1 MANKNKKAASA
12 AQEAAKI
19 AAAPKEETKK
29 TPQVTEEEAQ
39 ILKMGNMLKNSNRMS
54 ADSKAIVANLL
65 QKRVIENPNAPEQ
78 VIDGASVVID
88 AMLADVIVTGVA
100 MGEDVFAMII
110 RKDENKYLALQSML
124 NAQGISLPAF
134 KTLPAPTDDQLKAA
148 GVNLLPAESVVVA
161 VEKKNVDK
169 KVIEKKKQELKAAA
183 KKPSL
188 DPTKI
193 KDEKELKENLTF
205 IFVDSNSTPTERI
218 LKAINF
224 YSAYLNVQAKGDKAE
239 EEKVAALS
247 KEDLLQQITEL
258 IGPATFVMSGMMYQP
273 CRATNETGVPVS
285 AFCIVKRMFETSK
298 VFNDKMDDE
307 FIAAVTKVLVTW
319 SCKSRIN
326 EYETM
331 LTRNKANLKKL
342 ESDKTKNAAA
352 IKVETTV
359 MRANEAE
366 ILGYQSIIN
375 SLTNVNFGTIASLAE
390 DYKNTDKNTLK
401 FKNARRIV
409 ANVISA
415 YYPDTNVSDYEEDDA
430 LNAATIL
437 AGKVMNLFANP
448 AERNVNYI
456 DATMPV
462 LVKKQPK
469 EEKKDGE
476 ESKN

>member
-12 AQEAAKI
+12 AQEAAKV
-19 AAAPKEETKK
+19 AAAPKPEEKA
-29 TPQVTEEEAQ
+29 PEVTQEEAQ
-39 ILKMGNMLKNSNRMS
+39 ILKMGNILKNSSRMS

-78 VIDGASVVID
+78 VVDGASVVID

-124 NAQGISLPAF
+124 NAQGITIPAF
-134 KTLPAPTDDQLKAA
+134 KTLPAPTAEQLQKA

-161 VEKKNVDK
+161 VDKKDVDK
-169 KVIEKKKQELKAAA
+169 KVVEKKKKELKAEAS
-183 KKPSL
+183 KPSL

-193 KDEKELKENLTF
+193 KDEKDLKNNLTY

-224 YSAYLNVQAKGDKAE
+224 YSAYLNVQAKGDKKE

-247 KEDLLQQITEL
+247 KEEILQKITDI
-258 IGPATFVMSGMMYQP
+258 IGPATFVVNGMMYQP

-319 SCKSRIN
+319 SCKTHIN

-331 LTRNKANLKKL
+331 IARNKANLKKF
-342 ESDKTKNAAA
+342 EADKTKNAAA
-352 IKVETTV
+352 IKIENAA
-359 MRANEAE
+359 MKANESE
-366 ILGYQSIIN
+366 ILGYKSIID
-375 SLTNVNFGTIASLAE
+375 SLTNVNFNAITTLSE
-390 DYKNTDKNTLK
+390 DYKNSDKNTLK

-409 ANVISA
+409 ANIITA
-415 YYPDTNVSDYEEDDA
+415 FYPDTNVSDYEEDDA
-430 LNAATIL
+430 LNAAKIL

-456 DATMPV
+456 DAVVPV
-462 LVKKQPK
+462 LEKKQPK

>member
-12 AQEAAKI
+12 AQEAAKV
-19 AAAPKEETKK
+19 AAAPKEEKK
-29 TPQVTEEEAQ
+29 APEVTQEEAQ
-39 ILKMGNMLKNSNRMS
+39 ILKMGNVLKNSARMS

-78 VIDGASVVID
+78 VVDGASVVID

-124 NAQGISLPAF
+124 NAQGITIPAF
-134 KTLPAPTDDQLKAA
+134 KTLPAPTAEQLQKA
-148 GVNLLPAESVVVA
+148 GVNLLPTESVVVA
-161 VEKKNVDK
+161 VDKKDVDK
-169 KVIEKKKQELKAAA
+169 KVIEKKKQELKAEA

-247 KEDLLQQITEL
+247 KEDLLQQITEI
-258 IGPATFVMSGMMYQP
+258 IGPATFVMNGMMYQP

-319 SCKSRIN
+319 SCKSRIS

-342 ESDKTKNAAA
+342 EGDKAKNAAA
-352 IKVETTV
+352 IKIETAA
-359 MRANEAE
+359 MNANKAE

-375 SLTNVNFGTIASLAE
+375 SLTNVNFNTIASLAD
-390 DYKNTDKNTLK
+390 DYKNSDKNTLK

-430 LNAATIL
+430 LNAAKIL

-456 DATMPV
+456 DAVVPV
-462 LVKKQPK
+462 LEKKQPK

>member
-29 TPQVTEEEAQ
+29 TPHVTEEEAQ
-39 ILKMGNMLKNSNRMS
+39 ILKMGNTLKN
-54 ADSKAIVANLL
+54 ADYFSSDGKAIVANLL
-65 QKRVIENPNAPEQ
+65 QKRVVENPNALEQ
-78 VIDGASVVID
+78 VINGANVVID
-88 AMLADVIVTGVA
+88 AMLADIIVTRVVA
-100 MGEDVFAMII
+100 GDDVFALVL
-110 RKDENKYLALQSML
+110 RKDENKYAALQAFLS
-124 NAQGISLPAF
+124 AQGISLPAF
-134 KTLPAPTDDQLKAA
+134 KTLPAPTEDQIRTA
-148 GVNLLPAESVVVA
+148 GVNLLPAESIA
-161 VEKKNVDK
+161 VPIDKKNVDK

-224 YSAYLNVQAKGDKAE
+224 YSAYLNVQAKGDTAE

-258 IGPATFVMSGMMYQP
+258 IGPAPFVMSGMMYQP

-319 SCKSRIN
+319 SCKSRIS

-352 IKVETTV
+352 IKVENAA

-375 SLTNVNFGTIASLAE
+375 SLTNVNFNVIASLID
-390 DYKNTDKNTLK
+390 DYKSEDKTTLK
-401 FKNARRIV
+401 YKNARRIV
-409 ANVISA
+409 ANVASV
-415 YYPDTNVSDYEEDDA
+415 YYPEMKDNEFSDIA
-430 LNAATIL
+430 LLNIRNR
-437 AGKVMNLFANP
+437 AGIIMNMICDPGARSANYSE
-448 AERNVNYI
+448 ANF
-456 DATMPV
+456 
-462 LVKKQPK
+462 LK

>member
-12 AQEAAKI
+12 AQEAAKV
-19 AAAPKEETKK
+19 AAAPKPEEKA
-29 TPQVTEEEAQ
+29 PEVTQEEAQ
-39 ILKMGNMLKNSNRMS
+39 ILKMGNILKNSSRMS

-78 VIDGASVVID
+78 VVDGASVVID

-124 NAQGISLPAF
+124 NAQGITIPAF
-134 KTLPAPTDDQLKAA
+134 KTLPAPTAEQLQKA

-161 VEKKNVDK
+161 VDKKDVDK
-169 KVIEKKKQELKAAA
+169 KVVEKKKKELKAEAS
-183 KKPSL
+183 KPSL

-193 KDEKELKENLTF
+193 KDEKDLKNNLTY

-224 YSAYLNVQAKGDKAE
+224 YSAYLNVQAKGDKTE

-247 KEDLLQQITEL
+247 KEEILQKITDI
-258 IGPATFVMSGMMYQP
+258 IGPATFVVNGMMYQP

-319 SCKSRIN
+319 SCKTHIN

-331 LTRNKANLKKL
+331 IARSKANLKKF
-342 ESDKTKNAAA
+342 EADKTKNAAA
-352 IKVETTV
+352 IKIENAA
-359 MRANEAE
+359 MKANESE
-366 ILGYQSIIN
+366 ILGYKSIID
-375 SLTNVNFGTIASLAE
+375 SLTNVNFNAITTLSE
-390 DYKNTDKNTLK
+390 DYKNSDKNTLK

-409 ANVISA
+409 ANIITA
-415 YYPDTNVSDYEEDDA
+415 FYPDTNVSDYEEDDA
-430 LNAATIL
+430 LNAAKIL

-456 DATMPV
+456 DAVVPV
-462 LVKKQPK
+462 LEKKQPK
-469 EEKKDGE
+469 EEKDGE

>member
-12 AQEAAKI
+12 AQEAAKV
-19 AAAPKEETKK
+19 AAAPKPEQKAPE
-29 TPQVTEEEAQ
+29 VTQEEAQ
-39 ILKMGNMLKNSNRMS
+39 ILKMGNALKNSDYMS
-54 ADSKAIVANLL
+54 SEAKVIAANLL
-65 QKRVIENPNAPEQ
+65 QKRVVENPNALEQ
-78 VIDGASVVID
+78 VVNGANVVID
-88 AMLADVIVTGVA
+88 AMLADIIVTRVVA
-100 MGEDVFAMII
+100 GEDIFALVL
-110 RKDENKYLALQSML
+110 RKDENKYAALQSFL
-124 NAQGISLPAF
+124 SAQGISLPAF
-134 KTLPAPTDDQLKAA
+134 KTLPAPTEDQIRTA
-148 GVNLLPAESVVVA
+148 GVHLLPAESIA
-161 VEKKNVDK
+161 VPIDKKNIDK
-169 KVIEKKKQELKAAA
+169 KVIEKKKQELKTAA

-258 IGPATFVMSGMMYQP
+258 IGPAPFVMSGMMYQP

-352 IKVETTV
+352 IQAETAA

-375 SLTNVNFGTIASLAE
+375 SLTNVNFSTIASLID
-390 DYKNTDKNTLK
+390 DYKSEDKSTLK
-401 FKNARRIV
+401 YRNARRIV
-409 ANVISA
+409 ANVASV
-415 YYPDTNVSDYEEDDA
+415 YYPEAKDNEFSDITL
-430 LNAATIL
+430 LNIRNR
-437 AGKVMNLFANP
+437 AGIIMNMICDPGARSANYSE
-448 AERNVNYI
+448 ANF
-456 DATMPV
+456 
-462 LVKKQPK
+462 LK

>member
-1 MANKNKKAASA
+1 MANKNKNAASA
-12 AQEAAKI
+12 AKEAAKKPN
-19 AAAPKEETKK
+19 APEVEK
-29 TPQVTEEEAQ
+29 TPEVTQEEAQ
-39 ILKMGNMLKNSNRMS
+39 IMKMGNLLKNSNRMS

-78 VIDGASVVID
+78 IVDGASVVID

-124 NAQGISLPAF
+124 NAQGIVLPAF
-134 KTLPAPTDDQLKAA
+134 KTLPAPTDEQLKAA
-148 GVNLLPAESVVVA
+148 GVNLLPAESVVVS

-169 KVIEKKKQELKAAA
+169 KVVEKKKQELKATA

-224 YSAYLNVQAKGDKAE
+224 YSAYLNVQAKGDTE
-239 EEKVAALS
+239 EEKKVAALS
-247 KEDLLQQITEL
+247 KEDLLQKITE
-258 IGPATFVMSGMMYQP
+258 IVGPTTFVMHGMAYMP

-298 VFNDKMDDE
+298 VFNEKMDDE
-307 FIAAVTKVLVTW
+307 FIAAVTKVLITW
-319 SCKSRIN
+319 SCNSRIH
-326 EYETM
+326 EYESM
-331 LTRNKANLKKL
+331 IARNKANLKKL
-342 ESDKTKNAAA
+342 ESDKAKNAAA
-352 IKVETTV
+352 IKVE
-359 MRANEAE
+359 MAAMKANESE

-375 SLTNVNFGTIASLAE
+375 SLTNVNFNTIASLAE
-390 DYKNTDKNTLK
+390 DYKNAEKSSLK

-415 YYPDTNVSDYEEDDA
+415 FYPDTNIGDYEEDDA
-430 LNAATIL
+430 LNAAKIL
-437 AGKVMNLFANP
+437 SGKILNLFANP

-462 LVKKQPK
+462 LTKKQPE

>member
-12 AQEAAKI
+12 AQEAAKV
-19 AAAPKEETKK
+19 AAAPKPEEKA
-29 TPQVTEEEAQ
+29 PEVTQEEAQ
-39 ILKMGNMLKNSNRMS
+39 ILKMGNILKNSARMS

-78 VIDGASVVID
+78 VVDGASVVID

-124 NAQGISLPAF
+124 NAQGITIPAF
-134 KTLPAPTDDQLKAA
+134 KTLPAPTAEQLQKA

-161 VEKKNVDK
+161 VEKKDVDK
-169 KVIEKKKQELKAAA
+169 KVIEKKKKELKTAA

-224 YSAYLNVQAKGDKAE
+224 YFAYLNVQAKGDKE
-239 EEKVAALS
+239 EEKKVAALS

-258 IGPATFVMSGMMYQP
+258 IGPAPFVMSGMMYQP

-331 LTRNKANLKKL
+331 IARNKANLKKF
-342 ESDKTKNAAA
+342 EADKAKNATA
-352 IKVETTV
+352 IKVETTA
-359 MRANEAE
+359 MKANEAE
-366 ILGYQSIIN
+366 ILGYQSIIK
-375 SLTNVNFGTIASLAE
+375 SLTNVNFNTIASLID
-390 DYKNTDKNTLK
+390 DYKSEDKSTVK
-401 FKNARRIV
+401 YRNARRIV
-409 ANVISA
+409 ANVASV
-415 YYPDTNVSDYEEDDA
+415 YYPEEKDNEFSDIA
-430 LNAATIL
+430 LLNIRNR
-437 AGKVMNLFANP
+437 AGIIMNMICDPGARSANYSE
-448 AERNVNYI
+448 ANF
-456 DATMPV
+456 
-462 LVKKQPK
+462 LK